1 MSQDAK
7 EMLKK
12 QMENLKAVR
21 AAAIKAGG
29 STLTTVEG
37 QAPEATSQ
45 APAQTST
52 PAPGTPGQTP
62 KSTT

>member
-21 AAAIKAGG
+21 AAAIKAGD
-29 STLTTVEG
+29 STLLPGEN
-37 QAPEATSQ
+37 QAGESIP
-45 APAQTST
+45 PGPGQTST